1 MRAGW
6 LDRCLAGGTVAW
18 LLALI
23 VIWLPAGM
31 ALRAADEV
39 AGDAALVAAP
49 SPEEVEFFEKH
60 VRPVL
65 AAKCFSCHGPN
76 QQKGGLRLD
85 SRAALLAGGDSGP
98 AIVVGE
104 PAESLLVDAVNH
116 GDLVQMPPQGKLP
129 ERERLSLA
137 RWVRMGAPWPPGA
150 QQPAAPAPDDANRA
164 AEQPGPRD
172 WTDEDRSHWAF
183 QPIARP
189 DPPVVQD
196 AAWCRSPIDHFIL
209 AKLAAAGLKPAP
221 RADKRTLVRRITFDL
236 TGLPPTPA
244 EVDAFV
250 ADELPDAV
258 ARLVDRLL
266 ATPQYGERW
275 GRHWLDV
282 ARYADSNGM
291 DENLAFGEAHRY
303 RDYVVAAFNRDLPY
317 NQFIRE
323 QLAGDL
329 LPPETSAD
337 SASEAVR
344 RNERLVA
351 TGFLCIG
358 PKMLAEDDPVKMEM
372 DIIDEQVDTLGQAFL
387 GLTLGCAR
395 CHDHKFDPLSQADYY
410 ALAGIFKSTQTMENF
425 TVVARWQER
434 PLVTPEVEQ
443 RLAGHEGQVA
453 KLKERIAQRVAQGT
467 DELVAAARASA
478 ADYLATATALLAQQ
492 SALACVNPVA
502 DEGRAPGARVL
513 EAEAYT
519 RGNLVKDFELYGP
532 GIGVVYNRG
541 ELPNFVEFDLDIA
554 DAQTGA
560 YQFEL
565 RYAAASSRPIEVL
578 LDGVPVL
585 LSTAERVTGS
595 WTPESQSWQPVAMLL
610 LDAGKHTLRLE
621 RDGPFPHVDKLALAP
636 RDWPEGA
643 SRGGRRTLEATAT
656 EQGLVPHFLAHS
668 VRWLLARSANQLP
681 VGVDEALADAA
692 GPFVPRAGLEGS
704 FAPDTT
710 AELATLRE
718 ELAALEKS
726 APVAPRG
733 MAVSDRSPQ
742 ILCIHIRG
750 SHLNLG
756 AEMPRGFPSVLDRAL
771 PDAPPIAPEHSGRL
785 ELADWIARGDH
796 PLTGRVIVNRVW
808 LWHFGEGLVRTPDN
822 FGRLGEAPTHAELLD
837 WLTGWFVEHGWSIKA
852 LHRLIMT
859 SSTYQMSAAYDADSA
874 TRDAD
879 NRLWWRFNR
888 RRLEAEELRDAILA
902 TSGRLDLAPGGSLL
916 VTKNREYVAGTA
928 SVNPTSYASRHRS
941 IYLPVVRSAL
951 YDVFQAFDFPD
962 PSVLMGRRDRTTVAP
977 QALFMLNSSLVLD
990 ESRAWAE
997 HLLSEP
1003 IEPQI
1008 AADDARL
1015 QRIYQTALCRAPS
1028 GDEVARAKQFL
1039 TASERQWREQDHDET
1054 EARLR
1059 AWAGLCRTFWGSN
1072 EFVFV
1077 D

>member
-6 LDRCLAGGTVAW
+6 SDRCFAGGGAW
-18 LLALI
+18 LLASVL
-23 VIWLPAGM
+23 VWVPAGFPV
-31 ALRAADEV
+31 RAADDTAVDIATE
-39 AGDAALVAAP
+39 AP
-49 SPEEVEFFEKH
+49 PTPEQIKFFERH

-129 ERERLSLA
+129 ERDRLSLA

-150 QQPAAPAPDDANRA
+150 PQQAAPAPEDAEHA
-164 AEQPGPRD
+164 DAQPGPRE
-172 WTDEDRSHWAF
+172 WTDEDRAHWAF

-189 DPPVVQD
+189 APPAVQD
-196 AAWCRSPIDHFIL
+196 VAWCRSPIDHFIL
-209 AKLAAAGLKPAP
+209 AKLEAAGLKPAP
-221 RADKRTLVRRITFDL
+221 PAEKRTLVRRITFDL

-244 EVDAFV
+244 EIDAFS
-250 ADELPDAV
+250 ADDSPDAV

-303 RDYVVAAFNRDLPY
+303 RDYVVAAFNRDLAY
-317 NQFIRE
+317 DQFIRE

-329 LPPETSAD
+329 LPPEPGAD
-337 SASEAVR
+337 SASETDR

-395 CHDHKFDPLSQADYY
+395 CHDHKFDPLSQGDYY

-425 TVVARWQER
+425 SVVARWQER

-443 RLAGHEGQVA
+443 QLAAHERQVA
-453 KLKERIAQRVAQGT
+453 ELNERVAQRVTRAN
-467 DELVAAARASA
+467 DELIAAARARA
-478 ADYLATATALLAQQ
+478 ADYLAAAAALVAQQ
-492 SALACVNPVA
+492 SARADVGIAP
-502 DEGRAPGARVL
+502 DEGRTPGAIVL
-513 EAEAYT
+513 EAEAYA
-519 RGNLVKDFELYGP
+519 RGNLVKDFELYGA

-541 ELPNFVEFDLDIA
+541 ELPNFIEFDVEIT
-554 DAQTGA
+554 DAQAGA
-560 YQFEL
+560 YQLDL

-595 WTPESQSWQPVAMLL
+595 WTPETQSWQPAARLL
-610 LDAGKHTLRLE
+610 LDAGKHTLRFE
-621 RDGPFPHVDKLALAP
+621 RDGPFPHVDKVVLAP
-636 RDWPEGA
+636 RDWPERA
-643 SRGGRRTLEATAT
+643 SRGGRRTLQAAGA

-668 VRWLLARSANQLP
+668 VKWLLSRSSNQQLI
-681 VGVDEALADAA
+681 GVEEVLADAA
-692 GPFVPRAGLEGS
+692 GPFVARTGLEGS
-704 FAPDTT
+704 YVAEAT
-710 AELATLRE
+710 AELVKLRE
-718 ELAALEKS
+718 ELTTLEKS

-733 MAVSDRSPQ
+733 MAVSERSPQ
-742 ILCIHIRG
+742 NLCIHIRG

-771 PDAPPIAPEHSGRL
+771 PDTPAIAPGHSGRL
-785 ELADWIARGDH
+785 ELADWIAQADH
-796 PLTGRVIVNRVW
+796 PLTARVIVNRVW

-822 FGRLGEAPTHAELLD
+822 FGCLGEAPTHPELLD
-837 WLTGWFVEHGWSIKA
+837 WLAGWFVEHGWSIKA
-852 LHRLIMT
+852 LHRLMMT
-859 SSTYQMSAAYDADSA
+859 SSTYQMSAAYDADAAS
-874 TRDAD
+874 RDAD

-902 TSGRLDLAPGGSLL
+902 TSGRLDPTPGGSLL

-928 SVNPTSYASRHRS
+928 SVNPTSYASHHRS

-977 QALFMLNSSLVLD
+977 QALFMLNSSLVLE

-997 HLLSEP
+997 RLLAGQSGAG
-1003 IEPQI
+1003 QSGN
-1008 AADDARL
+1008 AA
-1015 QRIYQTALCRAPS
+1015 RINDLYRTALGRSASEGEIERA
-1028 GDEVARAKQFL
+1028 EAFL
-1039 TASERQWREQDHDET
+1039 VASERQWREHEVDEA

-1059 AWAGLCRTFWGSN
+1059 AWAGLCRTVWGSN